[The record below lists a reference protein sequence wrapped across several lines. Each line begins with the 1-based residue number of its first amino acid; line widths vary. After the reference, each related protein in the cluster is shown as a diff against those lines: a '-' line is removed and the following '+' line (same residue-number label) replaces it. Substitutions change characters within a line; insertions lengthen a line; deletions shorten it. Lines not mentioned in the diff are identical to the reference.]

1 MLLQCKK
8 CSILKGNFFLLIRAD
23 SQPLKIDKID
33 KKTLYLRKKGKK
45 KSSREIYFFNRIPLT
60 PGVHLSQLLP
70 QYLGEDS

>member
-33 KKTLYLRKKGKK
+33 KKTLYLRKKRQEKK
-45 KSSREIYFFNRIPLT
+45 FKGNIFF
-60 PGVHLSQLLP
+60 
-70 QYLGEDS
+70 